1 MLISYKKV
9 IFCFISDGSFTGRHP
24 LVHET
29 NDARNCSP
37 PSIEEFPGDL
47 FNQRERRLGAVVI
60 HFLVAFYTSWAIA
73 IVCDDYFVPCLEL
86 ISDLIRWNFNLM
98 WPVLL
103 SWLLVVQ
110 LPNYSPQSLVSC
122 KSLCIS
128 YAFDARYLLSGIH
141 KCQVHTGLNSFPGFS
156 RRPTWWLVAHHP
168 LRGKSAGKEIAV
180 ETRRY
185 SPS

>member
-1 MLISYKKV
+1 MDHSLEDIL
-9 IFCFISDGSFTGRHP
+9 SFTRQTMP
-24 LVHET
+24 ET
-29 NDARNCSP
+29 AAHHQSRNFRVICST
-37 PSIEEFPGDL
+37 SVKGDL
-47 FNQRERRLGAVVI
+47 VQSLFIFWL
-60 HFLVAFYTSWAIA
+60 HFTHPGPQLSSAMIISFLAWSW
-73 IVCDDYFVPCLEL
+73 F
-86 ISDLIRWNFNLM
+86 LIRWNFNLM

-156 RRPTWWLVAHHP
+156 RRPTWRAVAHHP
-168 LRGKSAGKEIAV
+168 LSGKSAGNEIAV